1 MIMKE
6 EIMKTITKTLSAL
19 LALMLGTTL
28 LVGCEGKTQTKTV
41 YELPYYSGTNVNE
54 ITGEPEY
61 NQNLWRRNSDLL
73 SGADPFILDN
83 TAQDGY
89 YYLYSTGNSNG
100 FSAYRTK
107 NFTTWEGVGQ
117 ILEGEDGWSAYWA
130 PEVAAE
136 ENADGGM
143 TYYLFYSAMPSELAA
158 SDGHVMFVATADS
171 PAGPFEMV
179 DFTDEASCGAGNTH
193 ASAGDMSYGKFAL
206 FDYEAMCEALNEE
219 CGTEFTVSDLPSLI
233 DSHPFVTANGEK
245 YIYFSLEDPRGIV
258 GMKMENWYS
267 IDYST
272 VTLLTRVG
280 YYSLED
286 YEKEQAG
293 EYVEKNEYELIGAE
307 VNEGPE
313 VIEHD
318 GKFYLTFSVNGF
330 YDASYSVMQSV
341 GDSPLGPFTK
351 LKDDQNG
358 LFLSAD
364 LGGNA
369 MASGTGH
376 HSFFTIGDKLYLC
389 YHRHNIVGSI
399 DGGRGICVDEL
410 KWVETEGE
418 NGEKLDVLYA
428 NGPTVTVQPRFDAEA
443 EYTNIAEEGT
453 VSLVSGTPEDGS
465 SAEFLNDGL
474 LSYNVSVDQAFL
486 DEHVK
491 EAVTTTNA
499 TYEIV
504 FDGAREIRG
513 FMVYGS
519 KYTDRYFAAVRDI
532 ELVAEE
538 NGAEKIYYIEE
549 LPIDDSCVVYNEDEL
564 ALGNYVIENIVYG
577 SGVYAE
583 FNAINVKSIRFT
595 VVLPEGQ
602 ESVGV
607 SEIAVLGKQA

>member
-1 MIMKE
+1 M
-6 EIMKTITKTLSAL
+6 
-19 LALMLGTTL
+19 
-28 LVGCEGKTQTKTV
+28 
-41 YELPYYSGTNVNE
+41 YELPYYSGTNVDE

-83 TAQDGY
+83 TARDGY
-89 YYLYSTGNSNG
+89 YYLYSTGSSDG
-100 FSAYRTK
+100 LSAYRTK

-117 ILEGEDGWSAYWA
+117 ILEGEDGWTAYWA
-130 PEVAAE
+130 PEVIAE
-136 ENADGGM
+136 EKDGKV
-143 TYYLFYSAMPSELAA
+143 TYYLFYSAMPPELAA
-158 SDGHVMFVATADS
+158 SDDKVMFVATSSS
-171 PAGPFEMV
+171 PEGPFEMV
-179 DFTDEASCGAGNTH
+179 DFTDETSCAGNLH
-193 ASAGDMSYGKFAL
+193 AGVGSDSYGPYAL
-206 FDYEAMCEALNEE
+206 FEYEALREALNRA
-219 CGTEFTVSDLPSLI
+219 CGTDFTASDMPSLI
-233 DSHPFVTANGEK
+233 DAHPFVAANGDK
-245 YIYFSLEDPRGIV
+245 YIYFSLETPRGIV

-267 IDYST
+267 VDYST

-280 YYSLED
+280 YYTLED
-286 YEKEQAG
+286 YEKEEAG
-293 EYVEKNEYELIGAE
+293 EYVEKNEYELVGEE

-318 GKFYLTFSVNGF
+318 GKYYLTFSVNGF

-376 HSFFTIGDKLYLC
+376 HSFFTVGDKLYLC

-399 DGGRGICVDEL
+399 DGGRGVCVDEV

-428 NGPTVTVQPRFDAEA
+428 NGPTVTVQPRFDTEA
-443 EYTNIAEEGT
+443 EYGNIAEEGT
-453 VSLVSGTPEDGS
+453 VTLVSGTAEEGS
-465 SAEFLNDGL
+465 SAGLLNDGL
-474 LSYNVSVDQAFL
+474 LSYNVSVGQAFL
-486 DEHVK
+486 DEYVK
-491 EAVTTTNA
+491 ESVTTTNA
-499 TYEIV
+499 TYEIA
-504 FDGAREIRG
+504 FDEAREIRG

-519 KYTDRYFAAVRDI
+519 KYTDKYFAAVRDI
-532 ELVAEE
+532 ELVTEE
-538 NGAEKIYYIEE
+538 NGAERIYYIEE
-549 LPIDDSCVVYNEDEL
+549 LPVDDSCVVYNEDEL
-564 ALGNYVIENIVYG
+564 ALGNYVIENVVYG

-583 FNAINVKSIRFT
+583 FNAINVRSIRFT

-607 SEIAVLGKQA
+607 SEIAVLGKRA

>member
-1 MIMKE
+1 MKKLKKV
-6 EIMKTITKTLSAL
+6 ISVAAAFLFGACMF
-19 LALMLGTTL
+19 
-28 LVGCEGKTQTKTV
+28 VGCSGETQTKTV
-41 YELPYYSGTNVNE
+41 YELPYYSGTNINE

-61 NQNLWRRNSDLL
+61 NQNLWRRNTDLI

-89 YYLYSTGNSNG
+89 YYLYSTGSTNA

-107 NFTTWEGVGQ
+107 NFTTWESVGQ
-117 ILEGEDGWSAYWA
+117 VLTGEDGWSAYWA
-130 PEVAAE
+130 PEVVAE
-136 ENADGGM
+136 ENADGEL

-193 ASAGDMSYGKFAL
+193 ASAGDTSYGKFAL
-206 FDYEAMCEALNEE
+206 FDYEAMCEALNEK
-219 CGTEFTVSDLPSLI
+219 CGTDFTVSELPSLI

-258 GMKMENWYS
+258 GMKMNNWYS

-280 YYSLED
+280 YYSIED

-318 GKFYLTFSVNGF
+318 GKYYLTFSVNGF

-364 LGGNA
+364 LGSNA

-376 HSFFTIGDKLYLC
+376 HSFFTVGDKLYIC

-399 DGGRGICVDEL
+399 DGGRGICVDEV
-410 KWVETEGE
+410 KWVETEDE
-418 NGEKLDVLYA
+418 NGETLDVLYA
-428 NGPTVTVQPRFDAEA
+428 NGPTVTIQPRFDTEA
-443 EYTNIAEEGT
+443 EYVNIAEEGT
-453 VSLVSGTPEDGS
+453 VTLVSGTMENGS
-465 SAEFLNDGL
+465 SASYLNDGL
-474 LSYNVSVDQAFL
+474 LSYNVSVSQEFL
-486 DEHVK
+486 DAYVN
-491 EAVTTTNA
+491 EATSATDA
-499 TYEIV
+499 TYEIT
-504 FDGAREIRG
+504 FSETREVRG
-513 FMVYGS
+513 VMVYGS
-519 KYTDRYFAAVRDI
+519 KYMDRYFSSVRDVEI
-532 ELVAEE
+532 VAVN
-538 NGAEKIYYIEE
+538 NGTERTYYIEE
-549 LPIDDSCVVYNEDEL
+549 LPIDNSCVVYNEDEL
-564 ALGNYVIENIVYG
+564 ALGNYVIENVVYG

-595 VVLPEGQ
+595 VTCPEGQ
-602 ESVGV
+602 ERIGV
-607 SEIAVLGKQA
+607 SEIAVLGKRA

>member
-1 MIMKE
+1 MN
-6 EIMKTITKTLSAL
+6 TIKKIVSVVAAFLFGAC
-19 LALMLGTTL
+19 MF
-28 LVGCEGKTQTKTV
+28 VGCSGETQTKTV

-61 NQNLWRRNSDLL
+61 NQNLWRRNTDLI

-89 YYLYSTGNSNG
+89 YYLYSTGSTNA

-107 NFTTWEGVGQ
+107 NFTTWESVGQ
-117 ILEGEDGWSAYWA
+117 VLTGEDGWSAYWA
-130 PEVAAE
+130 PEVVAE
-136 ENADGGM
+136 ENADGEL

-158 SDGHVMFVATADS
+158 SDKKVMFVATSSS

-179 DFTDEASCGAGNTH
+179 DFTDKESSGGNTH
-193 ASAGDMSYGKFAL
+193 TNEGDNSYARYAL
-206 FDYEAMCEALNEE
+206 FDYEALNKALNEA
-219 CGTEFTVSDLPSLI
+219 CGTDFAVSELPSLI
-233 DSHPFVTANGEK
+233 DAHPFVTSDGER
-245 YIYFSLEDPRGIV
+245 YIYFSLEEPRGIV
-258 GMKMENWYS
+258 GMKMENWYK

-293 EYVEKNEYELIGAE
+293 ENVEKNEYELIGAE

-318 GKFYLTFSVNGF
+318 GKYYLTFSVNGF

-364 LGGNA
+364 LGSNA

-376 HSFFTIGDKLYLC
+376 HSFFTVGDKLYIC

-399 DGGRGICVDEL
+399 DGGRGICVDEV

-418 NGEKLDVLYA
+418 NGETLDVLYA
-428 NGPTVTVQPRFDAEA
+428 NGPTVTVQPRFDTEA
-443 EYTNIAEEGT
+443 EYVNIAEEGT
-453 VSLVSGTPEDGS
+453 VTLVSGTMENGS
-465 SAEFLNDGL
+465 SASYLNDGL
-474 LSYNVSVDQAFL
+474 LSYNVSVSQEFL
-486 DEHVK
+486 DAYVN
-491 EAVTTTNA
+491 EATSTTDA
-499 TYEIV
+499 TYEIT
-504 FDGAREIRG
+504 FSEAREVRG
-513 FMVYGS
+513 VMVYGS
-519 KYTDRYFAAVRDI
+519 KYMDRYFSSVRDVEI
-532 ELVAEE
+532 VAVN
-538 NGAEKIYYIEE
+538 NGTERTYYIEE
-549 LPIDDSCVVYNEDEL
+549 LPIDNSCVVYNEDEL
-564 ALGNYVIENIVYG
+564 ALGNYVIENVVYG

-583 FNAINVKSIRFT
+583 FDAINVKSIRFT
-595 VVLPEGQ
+595 VTCPEGQ
-602 ESVGV
+602 ERIGV
-607 SEIAVLGKQA
+607 SEIAVLGKRA

>member
-1 MIMKE
+1 MF
-6 EIMKTITKTLSAL
+6 
-19 LALMLGTTL
+19 
-28 LVGCEGKTQTKTV
+28 VGCSGETQTKTV

-61 NQNLWRRNSDLL
+61 NQNLWRRNTDLI

-89 YYLYSTGNSNG
+89 YYLYSTGATNA

-107 NFTTWEGVGQ
+107 NFTTWESVGQ
-117 ILEGEDGWSAYWA
+117 VLTGEDGWSAYWA
-130 PEVAAE
+130 PEVVAE
-136 ENADGGM
+136 ENADGEL

-158 SDGHVMFVATADS
+158 SDKKVMFVATSSS

-179 DFTDEASCGAGNTH
+179 DFTDKESSGGNTH
-193 ASAGDMSYGKFAL
+193 TNEGDNSYARYAL
-206 FDYEAMCEALNEE
+206 FDYEALNKALNEA
-219 CGTEFTVSDLPSLI
+219 CGTDFAVSELPSLI
-233 DSHPFVTANGEK
+233 DAHPFVTSDGER
-245 YIYFSLEDPRGIV
+245 YIYFSLEEPRGIV
-258 GMKMENWYS
+258 GMKMENWYK

-293 EYVEKNEYELIGAE
+293 ENVEKNEYELIGAE

-313 VIEHD
+313 MIEHN
-318 GKFYLTFSVNGF
+318 GKYYLTFSVNGF

-364 LGGNA
+364 LGSNA

-376 HSFFTIGDKLYLC
+376 HSFFTVGDKLYIC

-399 DGGRGICVDEL
+399 DGGRGICVDEVN
-410 KWVETEGE
+410 WVEIEDEIGE
-418 NGEKLDVLYA
+418 TLDVLYA
-428 NGPTVTVQPRFDAEA
+428 NGPTVTVQPRFDTEA
-443 EYTNIAEEGT
+443 EYVNIAEEGT
-453 VSLVSGTPEDGS
+453 VTLVSGTMENGS
-465 SAEFLNDGL
+465 SASYLNDGL
-474 LSYNVSVDQAFL
+474 LSYNVSVSQEFL
-486 DEHVK
+486 DAYVN
-491 EAVTTTNA
+491 EATSATNA
-499 TYEIV
+499 TYEIT
-504 FDGAREIRG
+504 FSETREVRG

-519 KYTDRYFAAVRDI
+519 KFMDRYFSSVRDVEI
-532 ELVAEE
+532 VAVN
-538 NGAEKIYYIEE
+538 NGTERTYYIEE
-549 LPIDDSCVVYNEDEL
+549 LPIDNSCVVYNEDEL
-564 ALGNYVIENIVYG
+564 ALGNYVIENVVYG

-595 VVLPEGQ
+595 VTRPEGQ

-607 SEIAVLGKQA
+607 SEIAVLGKRA

>member
-1 MIMKE
+1 MN
-6 EIMKTITKTLSAL
+6 TIKKIVSVVAAFLFGAC
-19 LALMLGTTL
+19 MF
-28 LVGCEGKTQTKTV
+28 VGCSGETQTKTV

-61 NQNLWRRNSDLL
+61 NQNLWRRNTDLI

-89 YYLYSTGNSNG
+89 YYLYSTGSTNA

-107 NFTTWEGVGQ
+107 NFTTWESVGQ
-117 ILEGEDGWSAYWA
+117 VLTGEDGWSAYWA
-130 PEVAAE
+130 PEVVAE
-136 ENADGGM
+136 ENVDGGL

-158 SDGHVMFVATADS
+158 SEEKVMFVATSSS

-179 DFTDEASCGAGNTH
+179 DFTDKESSGGNTH
-193 ASAGDMSYGKFAL
+193 TNEGDNSYARYAL
-206 FDYEAMCEALNEE
+206 FDYEALNKALNEA
-219 CGTEFTVSDLPSLI
+219 CGTDFAVSELPSLI
-233 DSHPFVTANGEK
+233 DAHPFVTSDGER

-258 GMKMENWYS
+258 GMKMNNWYS

-280 YYSLED
+280 YYSIED

-293 EYVEKNEYELIGAE
+293 ENVEKNEYELIGAE

-318 GKFYLTFSVNGF
+318 GKYYLTFSVNGF

-364 LGGNA
+364 LGSNA

-376 HSFFTIGDKLYLC
+376 HSFFTVGDKLYIC

-399 DGGRGICVDEL
+399 DGGRGICVDEV
-410 KWVETEGE
+410 KWVETEDE
-418 NGEKLDVLYA
+418 NGETLDVLYA
-428 NGPTVTVQPRFDAEA
+428 NGPTVTVQPRFDTEA
-443 EYTNIAEEGT
+443 EYVNIAEEGT
-453 VSLVSGTPEDGS
+453 VTLVSGTLENGS
-465 SAEFLNDGL
+465 SASCLNDGL
-474 LSYNVSVDQAFL
+474 LSYNVSVSQEFL
-486 DEHVK
+486 DAYVH
-491 EAVTTTNA
+491 EATSATDA
-499 TYEIV
+499 TYEIT
-504 FDGAREIRG
+504 FSETREVRG

-519 KYTDRYFAAVRDI
+519 KFMDRYFSSVRDVEI
-532 ELVAEE
+532 VAVN
-538 NGAEKIYYIEE
+538 NGTERTYYIEE
-549 LPIDDSCVVYNEDEL
+549 LPIDNSCVVYNEDEL
-564 ALGNYVIENIVYG
+564 ALGNYVIENVVYG

-583 FNAINVKSIRFT
+583 FDAINVKSIRFT
-595 VVLPEGQ
+595 VTCPEGQ
-602 ESVGV
+602 ERIGV
-607 SEIAVLGKQA
+607 SEIAVLGKRA

>member
-1 MIMKE
+1 MN
-6 EIMKTITKTLSAL
+6 TIKKVVSVVAALSLSVCLFA
-19 LALMLGTTL
+19 
-28 LVGCEGKTQTKTV
+28 GCSGETQIKTV
-41 YELPYYSGTNVNE
+41 YELPYYSGTNINE

-61 NQNLWRRNSDLL
+61 NQNLWRRNTDLI
-73 SGADPFILDN
+73 SGADPFVLDN

-89 YYLYSTGNSNG
+89 YYLYSTGATNA

-107 NFTTWEGVGQ
+107 NFTTWESVGQ
-117 ILEGEDGWSAYWA
+117 VLTGEDGWSAYWA
-130 PEVAAE
+130 PEVVAE
-136 ENADGGM
+136 ENVDGGL

-193 ASAGDMSYGKFAL
+193 ASAGDTSYGKFAL
-206 FDYEAMCEALNEE
+206 FDYEAMCEALNEK
-219 CGTEFTVSDLPSLI
+219 CGTDFTASDLPSLI

-258 GMKMENWYS
+258 GMKMNNWYS

-280 YYSLED
+280 YYSIED

-318 GKFYLTFSVNGF
+318 GKYYLTFSVNGF

-364 LGGNA
+364 LGSNA

-376 HSFFTIGDKLYLC
+376 HSFFTVGDKLYIC

-399 DGGRGICVDEL
+399 DGGRGICVDEV
-410 KWVETEGE
+410 KWVETEDE
-418 NGEKLDVLYA
+418 NGETLDVLYA
-428 NGPTVTVQPRFDAEA
+428 NGPTVTVQPRFDTEA
-443 EYTNIAEEGT
+443 EYVNIAEEGT
-453 VSLVSGTPEDGS
+453 VTLVSGTLENGS
-465 SAEFLNDGL
+465 SASCLNDGL
-474 LSYNVSVDQAFL
+474 LSYNVSVSQEFL
-486 DEHVK
+486 DAYVH
-491 EAVTTTNA
+491 EATSATDA
-499 TYEIV
+499 TYEIT
-504 FDGAREIRG
+504 FSETREVRG

-519 KYTDRYFAAVRDI
+519 KFMDRYFSSVRDVEI
-532 ELVAEE
+532 VAVN
-538 NGAEKIYYIEE
+538 NGTERTYYIEE
-549 LPIDDSCVVYNEDEL
+549 LPIDNSCVVYNEDEL
-564 ALGNYVIENIVYG
+564 ALGNYVIENVVYG

-595 VVLPEGQ
+595 VTRPEGQ

-607 SEIAVLGKQA
+607 SEIAVLGKRA

>member
-1 MIMKE
+1 MN
-6 EIMKTITKTLSAL
+6 TIKKIVSVVAAFLFGAC
-19 LALMLGTTL
+19 MF
-28 LVGCEGKTQTKTV
+28 VGCSGETQTKTV
-41 YELPYYSGTNVNE
+41 YELPYYSGTNINE

-61 NQNLWRRNSDLL
+61 NQNLWRRNTDLI
-73 SGADPFILDN
+73 SGADPFVLDN

-89 YYLYSTGNSNG
+89 YYLYSTGATNA

-107 NFTTWEGVGQ
+107 NFTTWESVGQ
-117 ILEGEDGWSAYWA
+117 VLTGEDGWSAYWA
-130 PEVAAE
+130 PEVVAE
-136 ENADGGM
+136 ENVDGGL

-193 ASAGDMSYGKFAL
+193 ASAGDTSYGKFAL
-206 FDYEAMCEALNEE
+206 FDYEAMCEALNEK
-219 CGTEFTVSDLPSLI
+219 CGTDFTVSELPSLI

-280 YYSLED
+280 YYSIED

-293 EYVEKNEYELIGAE
+293 ENVEKNEYELIGAE

-318 GKFYLTFSVNGF
+318 GKYYLTFSVNGF

-364 LGGNA
+364 LGSNA

-376 HSFFTIGDKLYLC
+376 HSFFTVGDKLYIC

-399 DGGRGICVDEL
+399 DGGRGICVDEV

-418 NGEKLDVLYA
+418 NGETLDVLYA
-428 NGPTVTVQPRFDAEA
+428 NGPTITVQPRFDTEA
-443 EYTNIAEEGT
+443 EYVNIAEEGT
-453 VSLVSGTPEDGS
+453 VTLVSGTLEDGS
-465 SAEFLNDGL
+465 FASYLNDGL
-474 LSYNVSVDQAFL
+474 LSYNVSVSQEFL
-486 DEHVK
+486 DAYVN
-491 EAVTTTNA
+491 EATSTTDA
-499 TYEIV
+499 TYEIT
-504 FDGAREIRG
+504 FSEAREVRG
-513 FMVYGS
+513 VMVYGS
-519 KYTDRYFAAVRDI
+519 KYMDRYFSSVRDVEI
-532 ELVAEE
+532 VAVN
-538 NGAEKIYYIEE
+538 NGTERTYYIEE
-549 LPIDDSCVVYNEDEL
+549 LPIDNSCVVYNEDEL
-564 ALGNYVIENIVYG
+564 ALGNYVIENVVYG

-583 FNAINVKSIRFT
+583 FDAINVKSIRFT
-595 VVLPEGQ
+595 VTRPEGQ
-602 ESVGV
+602 ERIGV
-607 SEIAVLGKQA
+607 SEIAVLGKRA

>member
-1 MIMKE
+1 MN
-6 EIMKTITKTLSAL
+6 TIKKVVSVVAALSLSVCLFA
-19 LALMLGTTL
+19 
-28 LVGCEGKTQTKTV
+28 GCSGETQIKTV
-41 YELPYYSGTNVNE
+41 YELPYYSGTNINE

-61 NQNLWRRNSDLL
+61 NQNLWRRNTDLI
-73 SGADPFILDN
+73 SGADPFVLDN

-89 YYLYSTGNSNG
+89 YYLYSTGATNA
-100 FSAYRTK
+100 FSAYRSK
-107 NFTTWEGVGQ
+107 NFTTWESVGQ
-117 ILEGEDGWSAYWA
+117 VLTGEDGWSAYWA
-130 PEVAAE
+130 PEVVAE
-136 ENADGGM
+136 ENVDGGL

-158 SDGHVMFVATADS
+158 SEEKVMFVATADS

-193 ASAGDMSYGKFAL
+193 ASAGDTSYGKFAL
-206 FDYEAMCEALNEE
+206 FDYEAMCEALNEK
-219 CGTEFTVSDLPSLI
+219 CGTDFTVSELPSLI

-258 GMKMENWYS
+258 GMKMNNWYS

-280 YYSLED
+280 YYSIED

-293 EYVEKNEYELIGAE
+293 ENVEKNEYELIGAE

-318 GKFYLTFSVNGF
+318 GKYYLTFSVNGF

-364 LGGNA
+364 LGSNA

-376 HSFFTIGDKLYLC
+376 HSFFTVGDKLYIC

-399 DGGRGICVDEL
+399 DGGRGICVDEV
-410 KWVETEGE
+410 KWVETEDE
-418 NGEKLDVLYA
+418 NGETLDVLYA
-428 NGPTVTVQPRFDAEA
+428 NGPTVTVQPRFDTEA
-443 EYTNIAEEGT
+443 EYVNIAEEGT
-453 VSLVSGTPEDGS
+453 VTLVSGTLENGS
-465 SAEFLNDGL
+465 FASCLNDGL
-474 LSYNVSVDQAFL
+474 LSYNVSVSQEFL
-486 DEHVK
+486 DAYVH
-491 EAVTTTNA
+491 EATSATDA
-499 TYEIV
+499 TYEIT
-504 FDGAREIRG
+504 FSETREVRG

-519 KYTDRYFAAVRDI
+519 KFMDRYFSSVRDVEI
-532 ELVAEE
+532 VAVN
-538 NGAEKIYYIEE
+538 NGTERTYYIEE
-549 LPIDDSCVVYNEDEL
+549 LPIDNSCVVYNEDEL
-564 ALGNYVIENIVYG
+564 ALGNYVIENVVYG

-595 VVLPEGQ
+595 VTRPEGQ

-607 SEIAVLGKQA
+607 SEIAVLGKRA

>member
-1 MIMKE
+1 MN
-6 EIMKTITKTLSAL
+6 TIKKIVSVVAALSLSVCLFA
-19 LALMLGTTL
+19 
-28 LVGCEGKTQTKTV
+28 GCSSETQTKTV
-41 YELPYYSGTNVNE
+41 YELPYYSGTNINE

-61 NQNLWRRNSDLL
+61 NQNLWRRNTDLI
-73 SGADPFILDN
+73 SGADPFVLDN

-89 YYLYSTGNSNG
+89 YYLYSTGATNA

-107 NFTTWEGVGQ
+107 NFTTWESVGQ
-117 ILEGEDGWSAYWA
+117 VLTGEEGWSAYWA
-130 PEVAAE
+130 PEVVAE
-136 ENADGGM
+136 ENVDGGL

-193 ASAGDMSYGKFAL
+193 ASAGDTSYGKFAL
-206 FDYEAMCEALNEE
+206 FDYEAMCEALNEK
-219 CGTEFTVSDLPSLI
+219 CGTDFTVSELPSLI

-258 GMKMENWYS
+258 GMKMNNWYS

-280 YYSLED
+280 YYSIED

-318 GKFYLTFSVNGF
+318 GKYYLTFSVNGF

-364 LGGNA
+364 LGSNA

-376 HSFFTIGDKLYLC
+376 HSFFTVGDKLYIC

-399 DGGRGICVDEL
+399 DGGRGICVDEV
-410 KWVETEGE
+410 KWVETEDE
-418 NGEKLDVLYA
+418 NGETLDVLYA
-428 NGPTVTVQPRFDAEA
+428 NGPTITVQPRFDTEA
-443 EYTNIAEEGT
+443 EYVNIAEEGT
-453 VSLVSGTPEDGS
+453 VTLVSGTLENGS
-465 SAEFLNDGL
+465 FASCLNDGL
-474 LSYNVSVDQAFL
+474 LSYNVSVSQEFL
-486 DEHVK
+486 DAYVH
-491 EAVTTTNA
+491 EATSATDA
-499 TYEIV
+499 TYEIT
-504 FDGAREIRG
+504 FSETREVRG

-519 KYTDRYFAAVRDI
+519 KFMDRYFSSVRDVEI
-532 ELVAEE
+532 VAVN
-538 NGAEKIYYIEE
+538 NGTERTYYIEE
-549 LPIDDSCVVYNEDEL
+549 LPIDNSCVVYNEDEL
-564 ALGNYVIENIVYG
+564 ALGNYVIENVVYG

-595 VVLPEGQ
+595 VTRPEGQ

-607 SEIAVLGKQA
+607 SEIAVLGKRA

>member
-1 MIMKE
+1 MN
-6 EIMKTITKTLSAL
+6 TIKKIVSVVAAFLFGAC
-19 LALMLGTTL
+19 MF
-28 LVGCEGKTQTKTV
+28 VGCSGETQTKTV

-61 NQNLWRRNSDLL
+61 NQNLWRRNTDLI

-89 YYLYSTGNSNG
+89 YYLYSTGSTNA

-107 NFTTWEGVGQ
+107 NFTTWESVGQ
-117 ILEGEDGWSAYWA
+117 VLTGEDGWSAYWA
-130 PEVAAE
+130 PEVVAE
-136 ENADGGM
+136 ENADGEL

-158 SDGHVMFVATADS
+158 SDKKVMFVATSSS

-179 DFTDEASCGAGNTH
+179 DFTDKESSGGNTH
-193 ASAGDMSYGKFAL
+193 TNEGDNSYARYAL
-206 FDYEAMCEALNEE
+206 FDYEALNKALNEA
-219 CGTEFTVSDLPSLI
+219 CGTDFAVSELPSLI
-233 DSHPFVTANGEK
+233 DAHPFVTSDGER
-245 YIYFSLEDPRGIV
+245 YIYFSLEEPRGIV
-258 GMKMENWYS
+258 GMKMNNWYS

-280 YYSLED
+280 YYSIED

-318 GKFYLTFSVNGF
+318 GKYYLTFSVNGF

-364 LGGNA
+364 LGSNA

-376 HSFFTIGDKLYLC
+376 HSFFTVGDKLYIC

-399 DGGRGICVDEL
+399 DGGRGICVDEV
-410 KWVETEGE
+410 KWVETEDE
-418 NGEKLDVLYA
+418 NGETLDVLYA
-428 NGPTVTVQPRFDAEA
+428 NGPTVTVQPRFDTEA
-443 EYTNIAEEGT
+443 EYVNIAEEGT
-453 VSLVSGTPEDGS
+453 VTLVSGTMENGS
-465 SAEFLNDGL
+465 SASYLNDGL
-474 LSYNVSVDQAFL
+474 LSYNVSVSQEFL
-486 DEHVK
+486 DAYVN
-491 EAVTTTNA
+491 EATSATNA
-499 TYEIV
+499 TYEIT
-504 FDGAREIRG
+504 FSETREVRG

-519 KYTDRYFAAVRDI
+519 KYMDRYFSSVRDVEI
-532 ELVAEE
+532 VAVN
-538 NGAEKIYYIEE
+538 NGTERTYYIEE

-564 ALGNYVIENIVYG
+564 ALGNYVIENVVYG

-583 FNAINVKSIRFT
+583 FDAINVKSIRFT
-595 VVLPEGQ
+595 VTCPEGQ
-602 ESVGV
+602 ERIGV
-607 SEIAVLGKQA
+607 SEIAVLGKRA

>member
-1 MIMKE
+1 MN
-6 EIMKTITKTLSAL
+6 TIKKIVSVVAAFLFGAC
-19 LALMLGTTL
+19 MF
-28 LVGCEGKTQTKTV
+28 VGCSGETQTKTV
-41 YELPYYSGTNVNE
+41 YELPYYSGTNINE

-61 NQNLWRRNSDLL
+61 NQNLWRRNTDLI
-73 SGADPFILDN
+73 SGADPFVLDN

-89 YYLYSTGNSNG
+89 YYLYSTGATNA

-107 NFTTWEGVGQ
+107 NFTTWESVGQ
-117 ILEGEDGWSAYWA
+117 VLTGEDGWSAYWA
-130 PEVAAE
+130 PEVVAE
-136 ENADGGM
+136 ENADGEL

-158 SDGHVMFVATADS
+158 SDKKVMFVATSSS

-179 DFTDEASCGAGNTH
+179 DFTDKESSGGNTH
-193 ASAGDMSYGKFAL
+193 TNEGDNSYARYAL
-206 FDYEAMCEALNEE
+206 FDYEALNKALNEA
-219 CGTEFTVSDLPSLI
+219 CGTDFAVSELPSLI
-233 DSHPFVTANGEK
+233 DAHPFVTSDGER
-245 YIYFSLEDPRGIV
+245 YIYFSLEEPRGIV
-258 GMKMENWYS
+258 GMKMNNWYS

-280 YYSLED
+280 YYSIED

-318 GKFYLTFSVNGF
+318 GKYYLTFSVNGF

-364 LGGNA
+364 LGSNA

-376 HSFFTIGDKLYLC
+376 HSFFTVGDKLYIC

-399 DGGRGICVDEL
+399 DGGRGICVDEV
-410 KWVETEGE
+410 KWVETEDE
-418 NGEKLDVLYA
+418 NGETLDVLYA
-428 NGPTVTVQPRFDAEA
+428 NGPTVTVQPRFDTEA
-443 EYTNIAEEGT
+443 EYVNIAEEGT
-453 VSLVSGTPEDGS
+453 VTLVSGTLENGS
-465 SAEFLNDGL
+465 FASCLNDGL
-474 LSYNVSVDQAFL
+474 LSYNVSVSQEFL
-486 DEHVK
+486 DAYVH
-491 EAVTTTNA
+491 EATSATDA
-499 TYEIV
+499 TYEIT
-504 FDGAREIRG
+504 FSETREVRG

-519 KYTDRYFAAVRDI
+519 KFMDRYFSSVRDVEI
-532 ELVAEE
+532 VAVN
-538 NGAEKIYYIEE
+538 NGTERTYYIEE
-549 LPIDDSCVVYNEDEL
+549 LPIDNSCVVYNEDEL
-564 ALGNYVIENIVYG
+564 ALGNYVIENVVYG

-595 VVLPEGQ
+595 VTRPEGQ

-607 SEIAVLGKQA
+607 SEIAVLGKRA

>member
-1 MIMKE
+1 MN
-6 EIMKTITKTLSAL
+6 TIKKIVSVVAALSLSVCLFA
-19 LALMLGTTL
+19 
-28 LVGCEGKTQTKTV
+28 GCSSETQTKTV

-61 NQNLWRRNSDLL
+61 NQNLWRRNTDLI

-89 YYLYSTGNSNG
+89 YYLYSTGSTNA

-107 NFTTWEGVGQ
+107 NFTTWESVGQ
-117 ILEGEDGWSAYWA
+117 VLTGEDGWSAYWA
-130 PEVAAE
+130 PEVVAE
-136 ENADGGM
+136 ENADGEL

-158 SDGHVMFVATADS
+158 SDKKVMFVATSSS

-179 DFTDEASCGAGNTH
+179 DFTDKESSGGNTH
-193 ASAGDMSYGKFAL
+193 TNEGDNSYARYAL
-206 FDYEAMCEALNEE
+206 FDYEALNKALNEA
-219 CGTEFTVSDLPSLI
+219 CGTDFAVSELPSLI
-233 DSHPFVTANGEK
+233 DAHPFVTSDGER
-245 YIYFSLEDPRGIV
+245 YIYFSLEEPRGIV
-258 GMKMENWYS
+258 GMKMENWYK

-293 EYVEKNEYELIGAE
+293 ENVEKNEYELIGAE

-318 GKFYLTFSVNGF
+318 GKYYLTFSVNGF

-364 LGGNA
+364 LGSNA

-376 HSFFTIGDKLYLC
+376 HSFFTVGDKLYIC

-399 DGGRGICVDEL
+399 DGGRGICVDEV
-410 KWVETEGE
+410 KWVETEDE
-418 NGEKLDVLYA
+418 NGETLDVLYA
-428 NGPTVTVQPRFDAEA
+428 NGPTVTVQPRFDTEA
-443 EYTNIAEEGT
+443 EYVNIAEEGT
-453 VSLVSGTPEDGS
+453 VTLVSGTLENGS
-465 SAEFLNDGL
+465 SASYLNDGL
-474 LSYNVSVDQAFL
+474 LSYNVSVSQEFL
-486 DEHVK
+486 DAYVH
-491 EAVTTTNA
+491 EATSATDA
-499 TYEIV
+499 TYEIT
-504 FDGAREIRG
+504 FSETREVRG

-519 KYTDRYFAAVRDI
+519 KFMDRYFSSVRDVEI
-532 ELVAEE
+532 VAVN
-538 NGAEKIYYIEE
+538 NGTERTYYIEE
-549 LPIDDSCVVYNEDEL
+549 LPIDNSCVVYNEDEL
-564 ALGNYVIENIVYG
+564 ALGNYVIENVVYG

-583 FNAINVKSIRFT
+583 FDAINVKSIRFT
-595 VVLPEGQ
+595 VTCPEGQ
-602 ESVGV
+602 ERIGV
-607 SEIAVLGKQA
+607 SEIAVLGKRA

>member
-1 MIMKE
+1 MKKLKKV
-6 EIMKTITKTLSAL
+6 ISVAAAFFFGACMF
-19 LALMLGTTL
+19 
-28 LVGCEGKTQTKTV
+28 VGCSGETQTKTV
-41 YELPYYSGTNVNE
+41 YELPYYSGTNINE

-61 NQNLWRRNSDLL
+61 NQNLWRRNTDLI
-73 SGADPFILDN
+73 SGADPFVLDN

-89 YYLYSTGNSNG
+89 YYLYSTGSTNA

-107 NFTTWEGVGQ
+107 NFTTWESVGQ
-117 ILEGEDGWSAYWA
+117 VLTGEDGWSAYWA
-130 PEVAAE
+130 PEVVAE
-136 ENADGGM
+136 ENVDGEL

-158 SDGHVMFVATADS
+158 SEEKVMFVATSSS

-179 DFTDEASCGAGNTH
+179 DFTDKESSGGNTH
-193 ASAGDMSYGKFAL
+193 TNEGDNSYARYAL
-206 FDYEAMCEALNEE
+206 FDYEALNKALNEA
-219 CGTEFTVSDLPSLI
+219 CGTDFAVSELPSLI
-233 DSHPFVTANGEK
+233 DAHPFVTSDGER

-258 GMKMENWYS
+258 GMKMNNWYS

-280 YYSLED
+280 YYSIED

-318 GKFYLTFSVNGF
+318 GKYYLTFSVNGF

-364 LGGNA
+364 LGSNA

-376 HSFFTIGDKLYLC
+376 HSFFTVGDKLYIC

-399 DGGRGICVDEL
+399 DGGRGICVDEV
-410 KWVETEGE
+410 KWVETEDE
-418 NGEKLDVLYA
+418 NGETLDVLYA
-428 NGPTVTVQPRFDAEA
+428 NGPTVTVQPRFDTEA
-443 EYTNIAEEGT
+443 EYVNIAEEGT
-453 VSLVSGTPEDGS
+453 VTLVSGTLENGS
-465 SAEFLNDGL
+465 FASCLNDGL
-474 LSYNVSVDQAFL
+474 LSYNVSVSQEFL
-486 DEHVK
+486 DAYVH
-491 EAVTTTNA
+491 EATSATDA
-499 TYEIV
+499 TYEIT
-504 FDGAREIRG
+504 FSETREVRG

-519 KYTDRYFAAVRDI
+519 KFMDRYFSSVRDVEI
-532 ELVAEE
+532 VAVN
-538 NGAEKIYYIEE
+538 NGTERTYYIEE
-549 LPIDDSCVVYNEDEL
+549 LPIDNSCVVYNEDEL
-564 ALGNYVIENIVYG
+564 ALGNYVIENVVYG

-595 VVLPEGQ
+595 VTRPEGQ

-607 SEIAVLGKQA
+607 SEIAVLGKRA

>member
-1 MIMKE
+1 MN
-6 EIMKTITKTLSAL
+6 TIKKVVSVVAALSLSVCLFA
-19 LALMLGTTL
+19 
-28 LVGCEGKTQTKTV
+28 GCSGETQIKTV
-41 YELPYYSGTNVNE
+41 YELPYYSGTNINE

-61 NQNLWRRNSDLL
+61 NQNLWRRNTDLI
-73 SGADPFILDN
+73 SGADPFVLDN

-89 YYLYSTGNSNG
+89 YYLYSTGATNA

-107 NFTTWEGVGQ
+107 NFTTWESVGQ
-117 ILEGEDGWSAYWA
+117 VLTGEDGWSAYWA
-130 PEVAAE
+130 PEVVAE
-136 ENADGGM
+136 ENVDGGL

-193 ASAGDMSYGKFAL
+193 ASAGDTSYGKFAL
-206 FDYEAMCEALNEE
+206 FDYEAMCEALNEK
-219 CGTEFTVSDLPSLI
+219 CGTDFTASDLPSLI

-258 GMKMENWYS
+258 GMKMNNWYS

-280 YYSLED
+280 YYSIED

-318 GKFYLTFSVNGF
+318 GKYYLTFSVNGF

-364 LGGNA
+364 LGSNA

-376 HSFFTIGDKLYLC
+376 HSFFTVGDKLYIC

-399 DGGRGICVDEL
+399 DGGRGICVDEV
-410 KWVETEGE
+410 KWVETEDE
-418 NGEKLDVLYA
+418 NGETLDVLYA
-428 NGPTVTVQPRFDAEA
+428 NGPTVTVQPRFDTEA
-443 EYTNIAEEGT
+443 EYVNIAEEGT
-453 VSLVSGTPEDGS
+453 VTLVSGTLENGS
-465 SAEFLNDGL
+465 FASCLNDGL
-474 LSYNVSVDQAFL
+474 LSYNVSVSQEFL
-486 DEHVK
+486 DAYVH
-491 EAVTTTNA
+491 EATSATDA
-499 TYEIV
+499 TYEIT
-504 FDGAREIRG
+504 FSETREVRG

-519 KYTDRYFAAVRDI
+519 KFMDRYFSSVRDVEI
-532 ELVAEE
+532 VAVN
-538 NGAEKIYYIEE
+538 NGTERTYYIEE
-549 LPIDDSCVVYNEDEL
+549 LPIDNSCVVYNEDEL
-564 ALGNYVIENIVYG
+564 ALGNYVIENVVYG

-595 VVLPEGQ
+595 VTRPEGQ

-607 SEIAVLGKQA
+607 SEIAVLGKRA

>member
-1 MIMKE
+1 MN
-6 EIMKTITKTLSAL
+6 TIKKIVSVVAAFLFGAC
-19 LALMLGTTL
+19 MF
-28 LVGCEGKTQTKTV
+28 VGCSGETQTKTV

-61 NQNLWRRNSDLL
+61 NQNLWRRNTDLI

-89 YYLYSTGNSNG
+89 YYLYSTGSTNA

-107 NFTTWEGVGQ
+107 NFTTWESVGQ
-117 ILEGEDGWSAYWA
+117 VLTGEDGWSAYWA
-130 PEVAAE
+130 PEVVAE
-136 ENADGGM
+136 ENADGEL

-158 SDGHVMFVATADS
+158 SDKKVMFVATSSS

-179 DFTDEASCGAGNTH
+179 DFTDKESSGGNTH
-193 ASAGDMSYGKFAL
+193 TNEGDNSYARYAL
-206 FDYEAMCEALNEE
+206 FDYEALNKALNEA
-219 CGTEFTVSDLPSLI
+219 CGTDFAVSELPSLI
-233 DSHPFVTANGEK
+233 DAHPFVTSDGER

-258 GMKMENWYS
+258 GMKMNNWYS

-280 YYSLED
+280 YYSIED

-318 GKFYLTFSVNGF
+318 GKYYLTFSVNGF

-364 LGGNA
+364 LGSNA

-376 HSFFTIGDKLYLC
+376 HSFFTVGDKLYIC

-399 DGGRGICVDEL
+399 DGGRGICVDEV
-410 KWVETEGE
+410 KWVETEDE
-418 NGEKLDVLYA
+418 NGETLDVLYA
-428 NGPTVTVQPRFDAEA
+428 NGPTVTVQPRFDTEA
-443 EYTNIAEEGT
+443 EYVNIAEEGT
-453 VSLVSGTPEDGS
+453 VTLVSGTMENGS
-465 SAEFLNDGL
+465 FASCLNDGL
-474 LSYNVSVDQAFL
+474 LSYNVSVSQEFL
-486 DEHVK
+486 DAYVH
-491 EAVTTTNA
+491 EATSATDA
-499 TYEIV
+499 TYEIT
-504 FDGAREIRG
+504 FSETREVRG

-519 KYTDRYFAAVRDI
+519 KFMDRYFSSVRDVEI
-532 ELVAEE
+532 VAVN
-538 NGAEKIYYIEE
+538 NGTERTYYIEE
-549 LPIDDSCVVYNEDEL
+549 LPIDNSCVVYNEDEL
-564 ALGNYVIENIVYG
+564 ALGNYVIENVVYG

-595 VVLPEGQ
+595 VTRPEGQ

-607 SEIAVLGKQA
+607 SEIAVLGKRA

>member
-1 MIMKE
+1 MKKLKKV
-6 EIMKTITKTLSAL
+6 ISVAAAFLFGACMF
-19 LALMLGTTL
+19 
-28 LVGCEGKTQTKTV
+28 VGCSGETQTKTV
-41 YELPYYSGTNVNE
+41 YELPYYSGTNINE

-61 NQNLWRRNSDLL
+61 NQNLWRRNTDLI

-89 YYLYSTGNSNG
+89 YYLYSTGSTNA

-107 NFTTWEGVGQ
+107 NFTTWESVGQ
-117 ILEGEDGWSAYWA
+117 VLTGEDGWSAYWA
-130 PEVAAE
+130 PEVVAE
-136 ENADGGM
+136 ENADGEL

-206 FDYEAMCEALNEE
+206 FDYEAMCEALNEK
-219 CGTEFTVSDLPSLI
+219 CGTDFTVSELPSLI

-258 GMKMENWYS
+258 GMKMNNWYS

-280 YYSLED
+280 YYSIED

-318 GKFYLTFSVNGF
+318 GKYYLTFSVNGF

-364 LGGNA
+364 LGSNA

-376 HSFFTIGDKLYLC
+376 HSFFTVGDKLYIC

-399 DGGRGICVDEL
+399 DGGRGICVDEV
-410 KWVETEGE
+410 KWVETEDE
-418 NGEKLDVLYA
+418 NGETLDVLYA
-428 NGPTVTVQPRFDAEA
+428 NGPTVTIQPRFDTEA
-443 EYTNIAEEGT
+443 EYVNIAEEGT
-453 VSLVSGTPEDGS
+453 VTLVSGTMENGS
-465 SAEFLNDGL
+465 SASYLNDGL
-474 LSYNVSVDQAFL
+474 LSYNVSVSQEFL
-486 DEHVK
+486 DAYVN
-491 EAVTTTNA
+491 EATSATDA
-499 TYEIV
+499 TYEIT
-504 FDGAREIRG
+504 FSETREVRG
-513 FMVYGS
+513 VMVYGS
-519 KYTDRYFAAVRDI
+519 KYMDRYFSSVRDVEI
-532 ELVAEE
+532 VAVN
-538 NGAEKIYYIEE
+538 NGTERTYYIEE
-549 LPIDDSCVVYNEDEL
+549 LPIDNSCVVYNEDEL
-564 ALGNYVIENIVYG
+564 ALGNYVIENVVYG

-595 VVLPEGQ
+595 VTCPEGQ
-602 ESVGV
+602 ERIGV
-607 SEIAVLGKQA
+607 SEIAVLGKRA

>member
-1 MIMKE
+1 MKKLKKV
-6 EIMKTITKTLSAL
+6 ISVAAAFFFGACMF
-19 LALMLGTTL
+19 
-28 LVGCEGKTQTKTV
+28 VGCSGETQTKTV

-61 NQNLWRRNSDLL
+61 NQNLWRRNTDLI
-73 SGADPFILDN
+73 SGADPFVLDN

-89 YYLYSTGNSNG
+89 YYLYSTGSTNA

-107 NFTTWEGVGQ
+107 NFTTWESVGQ
-117 ILEGEDGWSAYWA
+117 VLTGEDGWSAYWA
-130 PEVAAE
+130 PEVVAE
-136 ENADGGM
+136 ENADGEL

-158 SDGHVMFVATADS
+158 SEEKVMFVATSSS

-179 DFTDEASCGAGNTH
+179 DFTDKESSGGNTH
-193 ASAGDMSYGKFAL
+193 TNEGDNSYARYAL
-206 FDYEAMCEALNEE
+206 FDYEALNKALNEA
-219 CGTEFTVSDLPSLI
+219 CGTDFAVSELPSLI
-233 DSHPFVTANGEK
+233 DAHPFVTSDGER

-258 GMKMENWYS
+258 GMKMNNWYS

-280 YYSLED
+280 YYSIED

-318 GKFYLTFSVNGF
+318 GKYYLTFSVNGF

-364 LGGNA
+364 LGSNA

-376 HSFFTIGDKLYLC
+376 HSFFTVGDKLYIC

-399 DGGRGICVDEL
+399 DGGRGICVDEV
-410 KWVETEGE
+410 KWVETEDE
-418 NGEKLDVLYA
+418 NGETLDVLYA
-428 NGPTVTVQPRFDAEA
+428 NGPTITVQPRFDTEA
-443 EYTNIAEEGT
+443 EYVNIAEEGT
-453 VSLVSGTPEDGS
+453 VTLVSGTLEDGS
-465 SAEFLNDGL
+465 FASCLNDGL
-474 LSYNVSVDQAFL
+474 LSYNVSVSQEFL
-486 DEHVK
+486 DAYVH
-491 EAVTTTNA
+491 EATSATDA
-499 TYEIV
+499 TYEIT
-504 FDGAREIRG
+504 FSETREVRG

-519 KYTDRYFAAVRDI
+519 KFMDRYFSSVRDVEI
-532 ELVAEE
+532 VAVN
-538 NGAEKIYYIEE
+538 NGTERTYYIEE
-549 LPIDDSCVVYNEDEL
+549 LPIDNSCVVYNEDEL
-564 ALGNYVIENIVYG
+564 ALGNYVIENVVYG

-595 VVLPEGQ
+595 VTRPEGQ

-607 SEIAVLGKQA
+607 SEIAVHGKRA

>member
-1 MIMKE
+1 MN
-6 EIMKTITKTLSAL
+6 TIKKIVSVVAALSLSVCLFA
-19 LALMLGTTL
+19 
-28 LVGCEGKTQTKTV
+28 GCSSETQTKTV
-41 YELPYYSGTNVNE
+41 YELPYYSGTNINE

-61 NQNLWRRNSDLL
+61 NQNLWRRNTDLI
-73 SGADPFILDN
+73 SGADPFVLDN

-89 YYLYSTGNSNG
+89 YYLYSTGATNA

-107 NFTTWEGVGQ
+107 NFTTWESVGQ
-117 ILEGEDGWSAYWA
+117 VLTGEDGWSAYWA
-130 PEVAAE
+130 PEVVAE
-136 ENADGGM
+136 ENVDGGL

-193 ASAGDMSYGKFAL
+193 ASAGDTSYGKFAL
-206 FDYEAMCEALNEE
+206 FDYEAMCEALNEK
-219 CGTEFTVSDLPSLI
+219 CGTDFTVSELPSLI

-280 YYSLED
+280 YYSIED

-318 GKFYLTFSVNGF
+318 GKYYLTFSVNGF

-364 LGGNA
+364 LGSNA

-376 HSFFTIGDKLYLC
+376 HSFFTVGDKLYIC

-399 DGGRGICVDEL
+399 DGGRGICVDEV
-410 KWVETEGE
+410 KWVETEDE
-418 NGEKLDVLYA
+418 NGETLDVLYA
-428 NGPTVTVQPRFDAEA
+428 NGPTVTVQPRFDTEA
-443 EYTNIAEEGT
+443 EYVNIAEEGT
-453 VSLVSGTPEDGS
+453 VTLVSGTLENGS
-465 SAEFLNDGL
+465 FASCLNDGL
-474 LSYNVSVDQAFL
+474 LSYNVSVSQEFL
-486 DEHVK
+486 DAYVH
-491 EAVTTTNA
+491 EATSATDA
-499 TYEIV
+499 TYEIT
-504 FDGAREIRG
+504 FSETREVRG

-519 KYTDRYFAAVRDI
+519 KYMDRYFSSVRDVEI
-532 ELVAEE
+532 VAVN
-538 NGAEKIYYIEE
+538 NGTERTYYIEE

-564 ALGNYVIENIVYG
+564 ALGNYVIENVVYG

-583 FNAINVKSIRFT
+583 FDAINVKSIRFT
-595 VVLPEGQ
+595 VTCPEGQ
-602 ESVGV
+602 ERIGV
-607 SEIAVLGKQA
+607 SEIAVLGKRA

>member
-1 MIMKE
+1 MN
-6 EIMKTITKTLSAL
+6 TIKKIVSVVAAFLFGAC
-19 LALMLGTTL
+19 MF
-28 LVGCEGKTQTKTV
+28 VGCSGETQTKTV

-61 NQNLWRRNSDLL
+61 NQNLWRRNTDLI

-89 YYLYSTGNSNG
+89 YYLYSTGSTNA

-107 NFTTWEGVGQ
+107 NFTTWESVGQ
-117 ILEGEDGWSAYWA
+117 VLTGEDGWSAYWA
-130 PEVAAE
+130 PEVVAE
-136 ENADGGM
+136 ENADGEL

-158 SDGHVMFVATADS
+158 SDKKVMFVATSSS

-179 DFTDEASCGAGNTH
+179 DFTDKESSGGNTH
-193 ASAGDMSYGKFAL
+193 TNEGDNSYARYAL
-206 FDYEAMCEALNEE
+206 FDYEALNKALNEA
-219 CGTEFTVSDLPSLI
+219 CGTDFAVSELPSLI
-233 DSHPFVTANGEK
+233 DAHPFVTSDGER
-245 YIYFSLEDPRGIV
+245 YIYFSLEEPRGIV
-258 GMKMENWYS
+258 GMKMENWYK

-293 EYVEKNEYELIGAE
+293 ENVEKNEYELIGAE

-318 GKFYLTFSVNGF
+318 GKYYLTFSVNGF

-364 LGGNA
+364 LGSNA

-376 HSFFTIGDKLYLC
+376 HSFFTVGDKLYIC

-399 DGGRGICVDEL
+399 DGGRGICVDEV
-410 KWVETEGE
+410 KWVETEDE
-418 NGEKLDVLYA
+418 NGETLDVLYA
-428 NGPTVTVQPRFDAEA
+428 NGPTITVQPRFDTEA
-443 EYTNIAEEGT
+443 EYVNIAEEGT
-453 VSLVSGTPEDGS
+453 VTLVSGTLEDGS
-465 SAEFLNDGL
+465 FASCLNDGL
-474 LSYNVSVDQAFL
+474 LSYNVSVSQEFL
-486 DEHVK
+486 DAYVH
-491 EAVTTTNA
+491 EATSATDA
-499 TYEIV
+499 TYEIT
-504 FDGAREIRG
+504 FSETREVRG

-519 KYTDRYFAAVRDI
+519 KFMDRYFSSVRDVEI
-532 ELVAEE
+532 VAVN
-538 NGAEKIYYIEE
+538 NGTERTYYIEE
-549 LPIDDSCVVYNEDEL
+549 LPIDNSCVVYNEDEL
-564 ALGNYVIENIVYG
+564 ALGNYVIENVVYG

-583 FNAINVKSIRFT
+583 FDAINVKSIRFT
-595 VVLPEGQ
+595 VTRPEGQ

-607 SEIAVLGKQA
+607 SEIAVLGKRA

>member
-1 MIMKE
+1 MN
-6 EIMKTITKTLSAL
+6 TIKKIVSVVAALSLSVCLFA
-19 LALMLGTTL
+19 
-28 LVGCEGKTQTKTV
+28 GCSSETQTKTV
-41 YELPYYSGTNVNE
+41 YELPYYSGTNINE

-61 NQNLWRRNSDLL
+61 NQNLWRRNTDLI
-73 SGADPFILDN
+73 SGADPFVLDN

-89 YYLYSTGNSNG
+89 YYLYSTGATNA

-107 NFTTWEGVGQ
+107 NFTTWESVGQ
-117 ILEGEDGWSAYWA
+117 VLTGEDGWSAYWA
-130 PEVAAE
+130 PEVVAE
-136 ENADGGM
+136 ENADGEL

-158 SDGHVMFVATADS
+158 SDKKVMFVATSSS

-179 DFTDEASCGAGNTH
+179 DFTDKESSGGNTH
-193 ASAGDMSYGKFAL
+193 TNEGDNSYARYAL
-206 FDYEAMCEALNEE
+206 FDYEALNKALNEA
-219 CGTEFTVSDLPSLI
+219 CGTDFAVSELPSLI
-233 DSHPFVTANGEK
+233 DAHPFVTSDGER
-245 YIYFSLEDPRGIV
+245 YIYFSLEEPRGIV
-258 GMKMENWYS
+258 GMKMENWYK

-293 EYVEKNEYELIGAE
+293 ENVEKNEYELIGAE

-318 GKFYLTFSVNGF
+318 GKYYLTFSVNGF

-364 LGGNA
+364 LGSNA

-376 HSFFTIGDKLYLC
+376 HSFFTVGDKLYIC

-399 DGGRGICVDEL
+399 DGGRGICVDEV

-418 NGEKLDVLYA
+418 NGETLDVLYA
-428 NGPTVTVQPRFDAEA
+428 NGPTITVQPRFDTEA
-443 EYTNIAEEGT
+443 EYVNIAEEGT
-453 VSLVSGTPEDGS
+453 VTLVSGTMENGS
-465 SAEFLNDGL
+465 SASYLNDGL
-474 LSYNVSVDQAFL
+474 LSYNVSVSQEFL
-486 DEHVK
+486 DAYVN
-491 EAVTTTNA
+491 EATSAMDA
-499 TYEIV
+499 TYEIT
-504 FDGAREIRG
+504 FSETREVRG

-519 KYTDRYFAAVRDI
+519 KFMDRYFSSVRDVEI
-532 ELVAEE
+532 VAVN
-538 NGAEKIYYIEE
+538 NGTERTYYIEE
-549 LPIDDSCVVYNEDEL
+549 LPIDNSCVVYNEDEL
-564 ALGNYVIENIVYG
+564 ALGNYVIENVVYG

-595 VVLPEGQ
+595 VTCPEGQ
-602 ESVGV
+602 ERIGV
-607 SEIAVLGKQA
+607 SEIAVLGKRA

>member
-1 MIMKE
+1 MN
-6 EIMKTITKTLSAL
+6 TIKKIVSVVAALSLSVCLFA
-19 LALMLGTTL
+19 
-28 LVGCEGKTQTKTV
+28 GCSGETQTKTV
-41 YELPYYSGTNVNE
+41 YELPYYSGTNINE

-61 NQNLWRRNSDLL
+61 NQNLWRRNTDLI
-73 SGADPFILDN
+73 SGADPFVLDN

-89 YYLYSTGNSNG
+89 YYLYSTGATNA

-107 NFTTWEGVGQ
+107 NFTTWESVGQ
-117 ILEGEDGWSAYWA
+117 VLTGEDGWSAYWA
-130 PEVAAE
+130 PEVVAE
-136 ENADGGM
+136 ENVDGGL

-193 ASAGDMSYGKFAL
+193 ASAGDTSYGKFAL

-258 GMKMENWYS
+258 GMKMNNWYS

-280 YYSLED
+280 YYSIED

-318 GKFYLTFSVNGF
+318 GKYYLTFSVNGF

-364 LGGNA
+364 LGSNA

-376 HSFFTIGDKLYLC
+376 HSFFTVGDKLYIC
-389 YHRHNIVGSI
+389 YQRHNIVGSI
-399 DGGRGICVDEL
+399 DGGRGICVDEV

-418 NGEKLDVLYA
+418 NGETLDVLYA
-428 NGPTVTVQPRFDAEA
+428 NGPTITVQPRFDTEA
-443 EYTNIAEEGT
+443 EYVNIAEEGT
-453 VSLVSGTPEDGS
+453 VTLVSGTMENGS
-465 SAEFLNDGL
+465 SASYLNDGL
-474 LSYNVSVDQAFL
+474 LSYNVSVSQEFL
-486 DEHVK
+486 DAYVN
-491 EAVTTTNA
+491 EATSTTDA
-499 TYEIV
+499 TYEIT
-504 FDGAREIRG
+504 FSETREVRG

-519 KYTDRYFAAVRDI
+519 KFMDRYFSSVRDVEI
-532 ELVAEE
+532 VAVN
-538 NGAEKIYYIEE
+538 NGTERTYYIEE
-549 LPIDDSCVVYNEDEL
+549 LPIDNSCVVYNEDEL
-564 ALGNYVIENIVYG
+564 ALGNYVIENVVYG

-595 VVLPEGQ
+595 VTRPEGQ

-607 SEIAVLGKQA
+607 SEIAVLGKRA

>member
-1 MIMKE
+1 MN
-6 EIMKTITKTLSAL
+6 TIKKIVSVVAAFLFGAC
-19 LALMLGTTL
+19 MF
-28 LVGCEGKTQTKTV
+28 VGCSGETQTKTV

-61 NQNLWRRNSDLL
+61 NQNLWRRNTDLI

-89 YYLYSTGNSNG
+89 YYLYSTGATNA

-107 NFTTWEGVGQ
+107 NFTTWESVGQ
-117 ILEGEDGWSAYWA
+117 VLTGEDGWSAYWA
-130 PEVAAE
+130 PEVVAE
-136 ENADGGM
+136 ENADGEL

-158 SDGHVMFVATADS
+158 SDKKVMFVATSSS

-179 DFTDEASCGAGNTH
+179 DFTDKESSGGNTH
-193 ASAGDMSYGKFAL
+193 TNEGDNSYARYAL
-206 FDYEAMCEALNEE
+206 FDYEALNKALNEA
-219 CGTEFTVSDLPSLI
+219 CGTDFAVSELPSLI
-233 DSHPFVTANGEK
+233 DAHPFVTSDGER
-245 YIYFSLEDPRGIV
+245 YIYFSLEEPRGIV
-258 GMKMENWYS
+258 GMKMENWYK

-293 EYVEKNEYELIGAE
+293 ENVEKNEYELIGAE

-313 VIEHD
+313 MIEHN
-318 GKFYLTFSVNGF
+318 GKYYLTFSVNGF

-364 LGGNA
+364 LGSNA

-376 HSFFTIGDKLYLC
+376 HSFFTVGDKLYIC

-399 DGGRGICVDEL
+399 DGGRGICVDEV
-410 KWVETEGE
+410 KWVETEDEIGE
-418 NGEKLDVLYA
+418 TLDVLYA
-428 NGPTVTVQPRFDAEA
+428 NGPTVTVQPRFDTEA
-443 EYTNIAEEGT
+443 EYVNIAEEGT
-453 VSLVSGTPEDGS
+453 VTLVSGTMENGS
-465 SAEFLNDGL
+465 SASYLNDGL
-474 LSYNVSVDQAFL
+474 LSYNVSVSQEFL
-486 DEHVK
+486 DAYVN
-491 EAVTTTNA
+491 EATSATNA
-499 TYEIV
+499 TYEIT
-504 FDGAREIRG
+504 FSETREVRG

-519 KYTDRYFAAVRDI
+519 KFMDRYFSSVRDVEI
-532 ELVAEE
+532 VAVN
-538 NGAEKIYYIEE
+538 NGTERTYYIEE
-549 LPIDDSCVVYNEDEL
+549 LPIDNSCVVYNEDEL
-564 ALGNYVIENIVYG
+564 ALGNYVIENVVYG

-595 VVLPEGQ
+595 VTRPEGQ

-607 SEIAVLGKQA
+607 SEIAVLGKRA

>member
-1 MIMKE
+1 MKKLKKV
-6 EIMKTITKTLSAL
+6 ISVAAAFFFGACMF
-19 LALMLGTTL
+19 
-28 LVGCEGKTQTKTV
+28 VGCSGETQTKTV

-61 NQNLWRRNSDLL
+61 NQNLWRRNTDLI
-73 SGADPFILDN
+73 SGADPFVLDN

-89 YYLYSTGNSNG
+89 YYLYSTGSTNA

-107 NFTTWEGVGQ
+107 NFTTWESVGQ
-117 ILEGEDGWSAYWA
+117 VLTGEDGWSAYWA
-130 PEVAAE
+130 PEVVAE
-136 ENADGGM
+136 ENADGEL

-158 SDGHVMFVATADS
+158 SDKKVMFVATSSS

-179 DFTDEASCGAGNTH
+179 DFTDKESSGGNTH
-193 ASAGDMSYGKFAL
+193 TNEGDNSYARYAL
-206 FDYEAMCEALNEE
+206 FDYEALNKALNEA
-219 CGTEFTVSDLPSLI
+219 CGTDFAVSELPSLI
-233 DSHPFVTANGEK
+233 DAHPFVTSDGER

-258 GMKMENWYS
+258 GMKMNNWYS

-280 YYSLED
+280 YYSIED

-318 GKFYLTFSVNGF
+318 GKYYLTFSVNGF

-364 LGGNA
+364 LGSNA

-376 HSFFTIGDKLYLC
+376 HSFFTVGDKLYIC

-399 DGGRGICVDEL
+399 DGGRGICVDEV
-410 KWVETEGE
+410 KWVETEDE
-418 NGEKLDVLYA
+418 NGETLDVLYA
-428 NGPTVTVQPRFDAEA
+428 NGPTITVQPRFDTEA
-443 EYTNIAEEGT
+443 EYVNIAEEGT
-453 VSLVSGTPEDGS
+453 VTLVSGTLEDGS
-465 SAEFLNDGL
+465 FASCLNDGL
-474 LSYNVSVDQAFL
+474 LSYNVSVSQEFL
-486 DEHVK
+486 DAYVH
-491 EAVTTTNA
+491 EATSATDA
-499 TYEIV
+499 TYEIT
-504 FDGAREIRG
+504 FSETREVRG

-519 KYTDRYFAAVRDI
+519 KFMDRYFSSVRDVEI
-532 ELVAEE
+532 VAVN
-538 NGAEKIYYIEE
+538 NGTERTYYIEE
-549 LPIDDSCVVYNEDEL
+549 LPIDNSCVVYNEDEL
-564 ALGNYVIENIVYG
+564 ALGNYVIENVVYG

-595 VVLPEGQ
+595 VTRPEGQ

-607 SEIAVLGKQA
+607 SEIAVLGKRA

>member
-1 MIMKE
+1 MN
-6 EIMKTITKTLSAL
+6 TIKKIVSVVAAFLFGAC
-19 LALMLGTTL
+19 MF
-28 LVGCEGKTQTKTV
+28 VGCSGETQTKTV
-41 YELPYYSGTNVNE
+41 YELPYYSGTNINE

-61 NQNLWRRNSDLL
+61 NQNLWRRNTDLI
-73 SGADPFILDN
+73 SGADPFVLDN

-89 YYLYSTGNSNG
+89 YYLYSTGATNA

-107 NFTTWEGVGQ
+107 NFTTWESVGQ
-117 ILEGEDGWSAYWA
+117 VLTGEDGWSAYWA
-130 PEVAAE
+130 PEVVAE
-136 ENADGGM
+136 ENADGEL

-158 SDGHVMFVATADS
+158 SDKKVMFVATSSS

-179 DFTDEASCGAGNTH
+179 DFTDKESSGGNTH
-193 ASAGDMSYGKFAL
+193 TNEGDNSYARYAL
-206 FDYEAMCEALNEE
+206 FDYEALNKALNEA
-219 CGTEFTVSDLPSLI
+219 CGTDFAVSELPSLI
-233 DSHPFVTANGEK
+233 DAHPFVTSDGER
-245 YIYFSLEDPRGIV
+245 YIYFSLEEPRGIV
-258 GMKMENWYS
+258 GMKMNNWYS

-280 YYSLED
+280 YYSIED

-318 GKFYLTFSVNGF
+318 GKYYLTFSVNGF

-364 LGGNA
+364 LGSNA

-376 HSFFTIGDKLYLC
+376 HSFFTVGDKLYIC

-399 DGGRGICVDEL
+399 DGGRGICVDEV
-410 KWVETEGE
+410 KWVETEDE
-418 NGEKLDVLYA
+418 NGETLDVLYA
-428 NGPTVTVQPRFDAEA
+428 NGPTVTVQPRFDTEA
-443 EYTNIAEEGT
+443 EYVNIAEEGT
-453 VSLVSGTPEDGS
+453 VTLVSGTLENGS
-465 SAEFLNDGL
+465 FASCLNDGL
-474 LSYNVSVDQAFL
+474 LSYNVSVSQEFL
-486 DEHVK
+486 DAYVH
-491 EAVTTTNA
+491 EATSATDA
-499 TYEIV
+499 TYEITFSETQEV
-504 FDGAREIRG
+504 RG

-519 KYTDRYFAAVRDI
+519 KFMDRYFSSVRDVEI
-532 ELVAEE
+532 VAVN
-538 NGAEKIYYIEE
+538 NGTERTYYIEE
-549 LPIDDSCVVYNEDEL
+549 LPIDNSCVVYNEDEL
-564 ALGNYVIENIVYG
+564 ALGNYVIENVVYG

-595 VVLPEGQ
+595 VTRPEGQ

-607 SEIAVLGKQA
+607 SEIAVLGKRA

>member
-1 MIMKE
+1 MN
-6 EIMKTITKTLSAL
+6 TIKKIVSVVAAFLFGAC
-19 LALMLGTTL
+19 MF
-28 LVGCEGKTQTKTV
+28 VGCSGETQTKTV

-61 NQNLWRRNSDLL
+61 NQNLWRRNTDLI

-89 YYLYSTGNSNG
+89 YYLYSTGSTNA

-107 NFTTWEGVGQ
+107 NFTTWESVGQ
-117 ILEGEDGWSAYWA
+117 VLTGEDGWSAYWA
-130 PEVAAE
+130 PEVVAE
-136 ENADGGM
+136 ENADGEL

-158 SDGHVMFVATADS
+158 SDKKVMFVATSSS

-179 DFTDEASCGAGNTH
+179 DFTDKESSGGNTH
-193 ASAGDMSYGKFAL
+193 TNEGDNSYARYAL
-206 FDYEAMCEALNEE
+206 FDYEALNKALNEA
-219 CGTEFTVSDLPSLI
+219 CGTDFAVSELPSLI
-233 DSHPFVTANGEK
+233 DAHPFVTSDGER
-245 YIYFSLEDPRGIV
+245 YIYFSLEEPRGIV
-258 GMKMENWYS
+258 GMKMENWYK

-293 EYVEKNEYELIGAE
+293 ENVEKNEYELIGAE

-318 GKFYLTFSVNGF
+318 GKYYLTFSVNGF

-364 LGGNA
+364 LGSNA

-376 HSFFTIGDKLYLC
+376 HSFFTVGDKLYIC

-399 DGGRGICVDEL
+399 DGGRGICVDEV
-410 KWVETEGE
+410 KWVETEDE
-418 NGEKLDVLYA
+418 NGETLDVLYA
-428 NGPTVTVQPRFDAEA
+428 NGPTVTVQPRFDTEA
-443 EYTNIAEEGT
+443 EYVNIAEEGT
-453 VSLVSGTPEDGS
+453 VTLVSGTLENGS
-465 SAEFLNDGL
+465 SASCLNDGL
-474 LSYNVSVDQAFL
+474 LSYNVSVSQEFL
-486 DEHVK
+486 DAYVHD
-491 EAVTTTNA
+491 ATSATDA
-499 TYEIV
+499 TYEIT
-504 FDGAREIRG
+504 FSETREVRG

-519 KYTDRYFAAVRDI
+519 KFMDRYFSSVRDVEI
-532 ELVAEE
+532 VAVN
-538 NGAEKIYYIEE
+538 NGTERTYYIEE
-549 LPIDDSCVVYNEDEL
+549 LPIDNSCVVYNEDEL
-564 ALGNYVIENIVYG
+564 ALGNYVIENVVYG

-583 FNAINVKSIRFT
+583 FDAINVKSIRFT
-595 VVLPEGQ
+595 VTCPEGQ
-602 ESVGV
+602 ERIGV
-607 SEIAVLGKQA
+607 SEIAVLGKRA